1 MEEILSSLGYTFLRN
16 KADVVESKCP
26 YIIQLDGDETSA
38 NPEDTSPSNKR
49 SPSAPQVMLLDPGIW
64 IVEKEGISNPG
75 TVLNEKR
82 DEVLEALFSDSELLG
97 LLHNLGIRYEGC
109 ATAFR
114 AGRHLTGE
122 MGLNV
127 TLAYVHRII

>member
-1 MEEILSSLGYTFLRN
+1 MRN
-16 KADVVESKCP
+16 RADVVESKCP
-26 YIIQLDGDETSA
+26 YVILLDGDETSA
-38 NPEDTSPSNKR
+38 TPDDNSPSNRR
-49 SPSAPQVMLLDPGIW
+49 SPSAPQVMLLNPEIW
-64 IVEKEGISNPG
+64 IVEHEGIDNPG
-75 TVLNEKR
+75 TALNEKR
-82 DEVLEALFSDSELLG
+82 DEILEALFGDSELLG